1 MSESDVNMLTGTD
14 LTETAG
20 TKLRRAVVNLPRKR
34 RSKSVCETVEAEA
47 APVALA
53 PSLSRRARMKRSGPM
68 SLQCRKDSD
77 DQQPN
82 KVRISPEVLSAFDQT
97 IGTFGKS
104 SAKHAA

>member
-1 MSESDVNMLTGTD
+1 MSESDVSMVTGTD

-20 TKLRRAVVNLPRKR
+20 TTLRRAVVNLPRKR
-34 RSKSVCETVEAEA
+34 RSKSVCETVEAEPT
-47 APVALA
+47 PVAVA

-82 KVRISPEVLSAFDQT
+82 KVRISPEVLSTFDQA